1 VLQNSSVVGAPA
13 SGGNTGGQPRPAP
26 GRPSLHFG
34 VNALVVVRLFG
45 IWLAIAAVLS
55 LTAENFLTT
64 ANFANIG
71 RATAVFGVAAIGV
84 TVALIAGSL
93 DVSIGA
99 TMSLAGIVAAERL
112 SAGNSFA
119 VAFASGVGVG
129 LAVGLVNGL
138 IVIIL
143 GLDALIVTLGT
154 LSIVGGYAFLRTGG
168 SPTSTPGTAFHEMGT
183 GIWAGVPIAIWM
195 LLALALVA
203 ATLLRF
209 TVFGQFLYAVGDNA
223 RASRLAGIRVEL
235 IRVVSL
241 MISGATAA
249 IAGMLLAANAGQ
261 ANPGSG
267 ENYLLDTLAAV
278 VIGGT
283 AMTGGSG
290 IIAGT
295 LLGIAILGTVDN
307 GLNLWQLSGNWQDV
321 IRGGILIAAL
331 ILDRARVFRRS
342 S

>member
-1 VLQNSSVVGAPA
+1 
-13 SGGNTGGQPRPAP
+13 
-26 GRPSLHFG
+26 
-34 VNALVVVRLFG
+34 LVVLRLLG
-45 IWLAIAAVLS
+45 IWLAIATVLS

-99 TMSLAGIVAAERL
+99 TMSLASIVAAERL
-112 SAGNSFA
+112 SAGASFG
-119 VAFASGVGVG
+119 VAFACGVGVG
-129 LAVGLVNGL
+129 LAVGLANGL
-138 IVIIL
+138 MVVVL

-154 LSIVGGYAFLRTGG
+154 LSIVGGYAYLRTGG

-183 GIWAGVPIAIWM
+183 GTWVGVPIAVWM
-195 LLALALVA
+195 LLALAFLA
-203 ATLLRF
+203 GLLLRF
-209 TVFGQFLYAVGDNA
+209 TVFGQWLHAVGDNA
-223 RASRLAGIRVEL
+223 RASRLAGIRVEP
-235 IRVVSL
+235 IRVISL
-241 MISGATAA
+241 MISGGTAA

-267 ENYLLDTLAAV
+267 ESYLLDTLAAV

-290 IIAGT
+290 LIAGT
-295 LLGIAILGTVDN
+295 LIGIAILGTIDN
-307 GLNLWQLSGNWQDV
+307 GLNLWQLSSNWQDV
-321 IRGGILIAAL
+321 IRGGILILAL
-331 ILDRARVFRRS
+331 ILDRARVFRTS

>member
-1 VLQNSSVVGAPA
+1 LPLGANSVVV
-13 SGGNTGGQPRPAP
+13 
-26 GRPSLHFG
+26 L
-34 VNALVVVRLFG
+34 RLFG

-55 LTAENFLTT
+55 LTADNFLTT
-64 ANFANIG
+64 ENFANIG

-99 TMSLAGIVAAERL
+99 TMSLSGIVAAERL
-112 SAGNSFA
+112 SAGNSFLIS
-119 VAFASGVGVG
+119 FACGVGVG
-129 LAVGLVNGL
+129 LAVGLLNGL
-138 IVIIL
+138 IVIVL

-154 LSIVGGYAFLRTGG
+154 LSIVGGYAYLRTGG

-183 GIWAGVPIAIWM
+183 GIWFGVPISVWM
-195 LLALALVA
+195 LLALAIVA
-203 ATLLRF
+203 AAVLRF
-209 TVFGQFLYAVGDNA
+209 TVFGQFVYAVGDNP
-223 RASRLAGIRVEL
+223 RASRLAGIRVEP
-235 IRVVSL
+235 IRVASL
-241 MISGATAA
+241 MISGGAAA

-290 IIAGT
+290 VIAGT
-295 LLGIAILGTVDN
+295 LIGIAILGTVDN

-321 IRGGILIAAL
+321 IRGGILIVAL
-331 ILDRARVFRRS
+331 ILDRARVFRTS
-342 S
+342 SS